1 MRRPMQGQPCPFPLP
16 FQGSGSGPSLSPGR
30 SLRSGRFSSS
40 GEHRFL
46 TLGALL
52 ASLGILIPLLTLIAL
67 SLSGEGAD
75 WAHLIRNVLPVS
87 VRTTFWVMAGV
98 AVLTVSMGII
108 PAWLTAYYDFAGR
121 RILVWALVLPLAVPT
136 YLAAYAYA
144 EFFTYTGPPQT
155 LIRALFGFTSA
166 RDYWFPDVRSLW
178 GAVVIL
184 SFVLYPYV
192 YLTTRA
198 GFLMQGR
205 NATDVA
211 RTLGASPLRAFFQ
224 VLLPMTRPA
233 IIIGVTLALMETLND
248 IGAVE
253 YLGVKTLTATVY
265 TTWLNQGSL
274 SGAAQIACV
283 MLVVVICIILAERW
297 ARRKQRFNLGRSS
310 AMAQKSALP
319 RLSGLAAA
327 IAVTVCLMPI
337 IAGFGLPFCVL
348 GSYALKRFDQL
359 LDPVLQES
367 ILTSI
372 LVAASAAIVTV
383 AIAFLL
389 TYAVRVT
396 LSRKLLLVNRFAALG
411 YAIPG
416 TVLALG
422 ILIPLA
428 RFDNLLDQW
437 MQASFGLR
445 TGLLLTGSTLCIV
458 YAMSVRF
465 LAMAEGAIE
474 AGFHKVPAH
483 IDMAARTL
491 GRNARETLTQILVP
505 ILRPAFLTA
514 FLLVFIDGVKELSAT
529 ILLRPF
535 NYNSLSTYVY
545 ERASRAAVEDASVAA
560 LLIMLAGIVPVILV
574 SRSINEGVARTG
586 G

>member
-1 MRRPMQGQPCPFPLP
+1 MKTATLQKARSRPF
-16 FQGSGSGPSLSPGR
+16 SLSAEHSG
-30 SLRSGRFSSS
+30 LRA
-40 GEHRFL
+40 
-46 TLGALL
+46 GALL
-52 ASLGILIPLLTLIAL
+52 AGLGVLIPLLALIAL

-75 WAHLIRNVLPVS
+75 WAHLARNVLPVA

-98 AVLTVSMGII
+98 ALLTATMGII
-108 PAWLTAYYDFAGR
+108 PAWLTAYYEFPLR
-121 RILVWALVLPLAVPT
+121 RILIWALVLPLAVPT

-144 EFFTYTGPPQT
+144 EFFTFTGPPQT
-155 LIRALFGFTSA
+155 LIRSLFGFTSA

-178 GAVVIL
+178 GCIMIL

-211 RTLGASPLRAFFQ
+211 RTLGASPTRAFFQ

-233 IIIGVTLALMETLND
+233 IIIGITLALMETLND
-248 IGAVE
+248 VGAVE
-253 YLGVKTLTATVY
+253 YLGVKTLTSTVY

-283 MLVVVICIILAERW
+283 MLIVVLCVILAERW
-297 ARRKQRFNLGRSS
+297 ARRRQRFNLGRST
-310 AMAQKSALP
+310 AMVQRSALP
-319 RLSGLAAA
+319 RLSGPQAALAV
-327 IAVTVCLMPI
+327 IACILPI
-337 IAGFGLPFCVL
+337 IAGFVLPFYVL
-348 GSYALKRFDQL
+348 GSYALKRLDQL
-359 LDPVLQES
+359 LDPVLQEA
-367 ILTSI
+367 ILTSV
-372 LVAASAAIVTV
+372 LVAAAAALLTV

-396 LSRKLLLVNRFAALG
+396 KSRNMLLVNRFAALG

-437 MQASFGLR
+437 MQAMFGLR
-445 TGLLLTGSTLCIV
+445 TGLLLTGSALCIV

-474 AGFHKVPAH
+474 AGFHKVPVH

-491 GRNARETLTQILVP
+491 GRNARETLTQILLP
-505 ILRPAFLTA
+505 ILKPAFLTA

-560 LLIMLAGIVPVILV
+560 LLIMLAGIVPVILL
-574 SRSINEGVARTG
+574 SRSINAGVARTDFK
-586 G
+586 

>member
-1 MRRPMQGQPCPFPLP
+1 VRTAALQK
-16 FQGSGSGPSLSPGR
+16 GR
-30 SLRSGRFSSS
+30 SRPFSLLS
-40 GEHRFL
+40 EHRWL
-46 TLGALL
+46 SAGAFL
-52 ASLGILIPLLTLIAL
+52 ASLGVLIPLLALIAL
-67 SLSGEGAD
+67 SFSGAGAD
-75 WAHLIRNVLPVS
+75 WAHLIRNVLPVA

-98 AVLTVSMGII
+98 ALLTAGMGII
-108 PAWLTAYYDFAGR
+108 PAWLTAYYDFPGR
-121 RILVWALVLPLAVPT
+121 RILIWALVLPLAVPT

-144 EFFTYTGPPQT
+144 EFFTFTGPPQT
-155 LIRALFGFTSA
+155 LIRSLFGFTSA

-178 GAVVIL
+178 GAVMIL

-211 RTLGASPLRAFFQ
+211 RTLGASPVRAFFQ

-233 IIIGVTLALMETLND
+233 IIIGITLALMETLND

-253 YLGVKTLTATVY
+253 YLGVKTLTSTVY

-274 SGAAQIACV
+274 SGATQIACV
-283 MLVVVICIILAERW
+283 MLIVVLCVILAERW
-297 ARRKQRFNLGRSS
+297 ARRKQRFNLGRST
-310 AMAQKSALP
+310 AMAQRSALP
-319 RLSGLAAA
+319 RLEGFAAT
-327 IAVTVCLMPI
+327 IAVITCLLPI
-337 IAGFGLPFCVL
+337 IAGFVLPVYVL
-348 GSYALKRFDQL
+348 GSYALKRLDQL
-359 LDPVLQES
+359 GDPVLQEA
-367 ILTSI
+367 ILTSV
-372 LVAASAAIVTV
+372 LVAAAAAFVTI

-396 LSRKLLLVNRFAALG
+396 RSRNMLLVNRFAALG

-428 RFDNLLDQW
+428 RFDNLLDHW
-437 MQASFGLR
+437 MQSAFGIR
-445 TGLLLTGSTLCIV
+445 TGLLLTGSALCIV

-491 GRNARETLTQILVP
+491 GRNARETLTQILLP

-560 LLIMLAGIVPVILV
+560 LLIMLAGILPVILL
-574 SRSINEGVARTG
+574 SRSINAGVARTEV
-586 G
+586 

>member
-1 MRRPMQGQPCPFPLP
+1 MSVALQK
-16 FQGSGSGPSLSPGR
+16 GR
-30 SLRSGRFSSS
+30 SRPFSLC
-40 GEHRFL
+40 GEHRWL
-46 TLGALL
+46 RGGALL
-52 ASLGILIPLLTLIAL
+52 ASLGVLLPLLAL
-67 SLSGEGAD
+67 VALAFSGGGAD
-75 WAHLIRNVLPVS
+75 WVHLARNVLPVA

-98 AVLTVSMGII
+98 ALLTAAMGIV
-108 PAWLTAYYDFAGR
+108 PAWLTACYDFPGR
-121 RILVWALVLPLAVPT
+121 RLLGWALVLPLAVPT

-144 EFFTYTGPPQT
+144 EFFTFTGPPQT
-155 LIRALFGFTSA
+155 LIRSLFGFTSA

-178 GAVVIL
+178 GAVMIL

-211 RTLGASPLRAFFQ
+211 RTLGASPLGAFFR

-233 IIIGVTLALMETLND
+233 IIVGVTLALMETLND

-253 YLGVKTLTATVY
+253 YLGVRTLTSTVY

-283 MLVVVICIILAERW
+283 MLIVVLGVILAERW
-297 ARRKQRFNLGRSS
+297 ARRRQRFNLGRSTSMAGRS
-310 AMAQKSALP
+310 APP
-319 RLSGLAAA
+319 RLTGLRAGLAV
-327 IAVTVCLMPI
+327 IACLMPI
-337 IAGFGLPFCVL
+337 VAGFGLPAYVL
-348 GSYALKRFDQL
+348 GGFALKRLDQFA
-359 LDPVLQES
+359 DPVLREA
-367 ILTSI
+367 IATSVA
-372 LVAASAAIVTV
+372 VAAAAAFTTLCLG
-383 AIAFLL
+383 FLL

-396 LSRKLLLVNRFAALG
+396 RSRNMLLVNRFAALG
-411 YAIPG
+411 YAVPG

-437 MQASFGLR
+437 MQGAFGIR
-445 TGLLLTGSTLCIV
+445 TGLLLTGSALCIV
-458 YAMSVRF
+458 YALSVRF

-474 AGFHKVPAH
+474 AGFHKVPVH

-491 GRNARETLTQILVP
+491 GRTARETLTQILLP

-535 NYNSLSTYVY
+535 GYNSLSTYVY

-560 LLIMLAGIVPVILV
+560 LLIMLAGIVPVVLL
-574 SRSINEGVARTG
+574 SRSIDAGVARTG
-586 G
+586 E

>member
-1 MRRPMQGQPCPFPLP
+1 MKTAAV
-16 FQGSGSGPSLSPGR
+16 SKGR
-30 SLRSGRFSSS
+30 SRPFSSY
-40 GEHRFL
+40 GEHSALRG
-46 TLGALL
+46 GALL
-52 ASLGILIPLLTLIAL
+52 ASLGVLLPLLALIAL
-67 SLSGEGAD
+67 SFSGHGAD
-75 WAHLIRNVLPVS
+75 WAHLVRNVLPVAI
-87 VRTTFWVMAGV
+87 RTTFWVMAGV
-98 AVLTVSMGII
+98 ALLTASMGII
-108 PAWLTAYYDFAGR
+108 PAWLTAYYDFPGR
-121 RILVWALVLPLAVPT
+121 RIFSWALVLPLAVPT

-144 EFFTYTGPPQT
+144 EFFTFTGPPQT
-155 LIRALFGFTSA
+155 LIRAMFGFTSA

-178 GAVVIL
+178 GAVMIL

-211 RTLGASPLRAFFQ
+211 RTLGASPMRAFFQ
-224 VLLPMTRPA
+224 ILLPMTRPA

-248 IGAVE
+248 VGAVE
-253 YLGVKTLTATVY
+253 YLGVRTLTSTVY

-283 MLVVVICIILAERW
+283 MLIVVLGVIMAERW
-297 ARRKQRFNLGRSS
+297 ARRKQRFNLGRST
-310 AMAQKSALP
+310 AMARHSALT
-319 RLSGLAAA
+319 RLEGVPAAV
-327 IAVTVCLMPI
+327 AVVACFMPI
-337 IAGFGLPFCVL
+337 VAGFGLPFYVL
-348 GSYALKRFDQL
+348 GSYALQRLDQFS
-359 LDPVLQES
+359 DPVLQEA
-367 ILTSI
+367 IMTSV
-372 LVAASAAIVTV
+372 LVAATAAVVTV
-383 AIAFLL
+383 CLAFLL

-396 LSRKLLLVNRFAALG
+396 RSRNMLLVNRFAALG

-437 MQASFGLR
+437 MQAAFGIR
-445 TGLLLTGSTLCIV
+445 TGLLLTGSALCII

-491 GRNARETLTQILVP
+491 GRNARETLTQILLP

-514 FLLVFIDGVKELSAT
+514 FLLVFIDAVKELSAT

-560 LLIMLAGIVPVILV
+560 LLIMLAGIQPVIIL
-574 SRSINEGVARTG
+574 SRSIDAGVARTEG
-586 G
+586 PSRA

>member
-1 MRRPMQGQPCPFPLP
+1 MMRE
-16 FQGSGSGPSLSPGR
+16 GR
-30 SLRSGRFSSS
+30 SRPFSLS
-40 GEHRFL
+40 GEHRWL
-46 TLGALL
+46 SAGALL
-52 ASLGILIPLLTLIAL
+52 AGLCVLVPLLALIAL
-67 SLSGEGAD
+67 SLSGAGAD
-75 WAHLIRNVLPVS
+75 WAHLARNVLPVA

-98 AVLTVSMGII
+98 ALLTASMGII
-108 PAWLTAYYDFAGR
+108 PAWLTAYYDFPGR
-121 RILVWALVLPLAVPT
+121 RILAWALVLPLAVPT

-144 EFFTYTGPPQT
+144 EFFTFTGPPQT
-155 LIRALFGFTSA
+155 LIRSLFGFTSA

-178 GAVVIL
+178 GAIMIL

-211 RTLGASPLRAFFQ
+211 RTLGASPLGAFFR

-253 YLGVKTLTATVY
+253 YLGVKTLTSAVY

-283 MLVVVICIILAERW
+283 MLIVVLGVILAERW
-297 ARRKQRFNLGRSS
+297 ARRRQRFNLGRSTS
-310 AMAQKSALP
+310 MVQ
-319 RLSGLAAA
+319 RSGLTRLAGPRAAVA
-327 IAVTVCLMPI
+327 VIACLMPI
-337 IAGFGLPFCVL
+337 LAGFALPVYVL
-348 GSYALKRFDQL
+348 GGYALKRLDQL
-359 LDPVLQES
+359 SDPVLQEA
-367 ILTSI
+367 IATSV
-372 LVAASAAIVTV
+372 LVAAAAAFVTV
-383 AIAFLL
+383 GLAFLL
-389 TYAVRVT
+389 TYTVRVT
-396 LSRKLLLVNRFAALG
+396 RSRNMLLVNRFAALG

-437 MQASFGLR
+437 MQGLFGVR
-445 TGLLLTGSTLCIV
+445 TGLLLTGSALCIV

-465 LAMAEGAIE
+465 LAMAEGAVE

-491 GRNARETLTQILVP
+491 GRTPRETLTQILLP

-560 LLIMLAGIVPVILV
+560 LLIMLAGILPVILL
-574 SRSINEGVARTG
+574 SRSINAGVARTED
-586 G
+586 

>member
-1 MRRPMQGQPCPFPLP
+1 MSVALHKGRSRPF
-16 FQGSGSGPSLSPGR
+16 SLSA
-30 SLRSGRFSSS
+30 
-40 GEHRFL
+40 EHRGL
-46 TLGALL
+46 RAGALL
-52 ASLGILIPLLTLIAL
+52 AGLGVLTPLLALIAL

-75 WAHLIRNVLPVS
+75 WAHLARNVLPVA
-87 VRTTFWVMAGV
+87 VNTTFWVMAGV
-98 AVLTVSMGII
+98 ALLTATMGII
-108 PAWLTAYYDFAGR
+108 PAWLTAYYDFPFR
-121 RILVWALVLPLAVPT
+121 RILIWALVLPLAVPT

-144 EFFTYTGPPQT
+144 EFFTFTGPPQT
-155 LIRALFGFTSA
+155 LIRSLFGFTSA

-178 GAVVIL
+178 GCVMIL

-205 NATDVA
+205 NAIDVA
-211 RTLGASPLRAFFQ
+211 RTLGASPVRAFFQ

-233 IIIGVTLALMETLND
+233 IIIGITLALMETLND
-248 IGAVE
+248 VGAVE
-253 YLGVKTLTATVY
+253 YLGVKTLTSTVY

-283 MLVVVICIILAERW
+283 MLIVVLCVILAERW
-297 ARRKQRFNLGRSS
+297 ARRRQRFNLGRST
-310 AMAQKSALP
+310 AMAQRSALP
-319 RLSGLAAA
+319 RLSGLSAAL
-327 IAVTVCLMPI
+327 AVVACVLPI
-337 IAGFGLPFCVL
+337 IAGFVLPFYVL
-348 GSYALKRFDQL
+348 GAYALKRLDQL
-359 LDPVLQES
+359 ADPVLQEA
-367 ILTSI
+367 ILTSV
-372 LVAASAAIVTV
+372 LVAATAALLTV

-396 LSRKLLLVNRFAALG
+396 KSRNILLVSRFAALG

-437 MQASFGLR
+437 MQAMFGLR
-445 TGLLLTGSTLCIV
+445 TGLLLTGSALCII

-474 AGFHKVPAH
+474 AGFHKVPVH

-491 GRNARETLTQILVP
+491 GRNARETLTQILLP
-505 ILRPAFLTA
+505 ILKPAFLTA

-560 LLIMLAGIVPVILV
+560 LLIMLAGILPVILL
-574 SRSINEGVARTG
+574 SRSINAGVARTDFK
-586 G
+586 

>member
-1 MRRPMQGQPCPFPLP
+1 VG
-16 FQGSGSGPSLSPGR
+16 
-30 SLRSGRFSSS
+30 
-40 GEHRFL
+40 
-46 TLGALL
+46 GALL
-52 ASLGILIPLLTLIAL
+52 ASLGLLIPLLALIAL
-67 SLSGEGAD
+67 SISGTGAD
-75 WAHLIRNVLPVS
+75 WAHLARNVLPVA
-87 VRTTFWVMAGV
+87 VETTLWVMMGV
-98 AVLTVSMGII
+98 ALLTASMGII
-108 PAWLTAYYDFAGR
+108 PAWLTAFYDFPGR

-144 EFFTYTGPPQT
+144 EFFTFTGPPQS
-155 LIRALFGFTSA
+155 LIRGLFGFKSA
-166 RDYWFPDVRSLW
+166 RDYWFPDVRSLE
-178 GAVVIL
+178 GAVMVL

-205 NATDVA
+205 NAIDVA
-211 RTLGASPLRAFFQ
+211 RTLGASPVRAFFQ

-253 YLGVKTLTATVY
+253 YLGVRTLTQSVY

-274 SGAAQIACV
+274 SGATQIACI
-283 MLVVVICIILAERW
+283 MLIVVLCVILAERW

-310 AMAQKSALP
+310 AMVQRNALP
-319 RLSGLAAA
+319 RLRGFAAA
-327 IAVTVCLMPI
+327 LAFIACVLPI
-337 IAGFGLPFCVL
+337 IAGFGLPFYVL
-348 GSYALKRFDQL
+348 GTYALKRLDQL
-359 LDPVLQES
+359 SDPVLREA

-372 LVAASAAIVTV
+372 LVAAAAAFVTV
-383 AIAFLL
+383 AVAFLL

-396 LSRKLLLVNRFAALG
+396 RSRNMLLVNRFAALG

-428 RFDNLLDQW
+428 RFDNFLDHW
-437 MQASFGLR
+437 MQAAFGIR
-445 TGLLLTGSTLCIV
+445 TGLLLSGSALCIV

-465 LAMAEGAIE
+465 LAMAEGAVE
-474 AGFHKVPAH
+474 AGFHKVPSH

-491 GRNARETLTQILVP
+491 GRNARETLTQILLP

-560 LLIMLAGIVPVILV
+560 LLIMLAGILPVIVL
-574 SRSINEGVARTG
+574 SRSINAGVARTEA
-586 G
+586 

>member
-1 MRRPMQGQPCPFPLP
+1 MSVALQKGRSRPF
-16 FQGSGSGPSLSPGR
+16 SLS
-30 SLRSGRFSSS
+30 
-40 GEHRFL
+40 GEYRFL
-46 TLGALL
+46 KAGALL
-52 ASLGILIPLLTLIAL
+52 TGLAVLLPLFALIAL
-67 SLSGEGAD
+67 SFSGGGAD
-75 WAHLIRNVLPVS
+75 WSHLARNVLPVAIE
-87 VRTTFWVMAGV
+87 TTALVMVGV
-98 AVLTVSMGII
+98 ALLTASMGII
-108 PAWLTAYYDFAGR
+108 PAWLTAHYEFPAR
-121 RILVWALVLPLAVPT
+121 RILIWALVLPLAVPT

-144 EFFTYTGPPQT
+144 EFFTFTGPPQT
-155 LIRALFGFTSA
+155 LIRALFGFRSA

-178 GAVVIL
+178 GAIMIL

-198 GFLMQGR
+198 AFLMQGR

-211 RTLGASPLRAFFQ
+211 RTLGASPMGAFFRI
-224 VLLPMTRPA
+224 LLPMTRPA

-248 IGAVE
+248 VGAVE
-253 YLGVKTLTATVY
+253 FLGVKTLTSAVY

-274 SGAAQIACV
+274 SGAAQIACI
-283 MLVVVICIILAERW
+283 MLVVVLGVILAERW
-297 ARRKQRFNLGRSS
+297 ARRKQHFNLGRSTS
-310 AMAQKSALP
+310 MAPRSALP
-319 RLSGLAAA
+319 HLTGVPAA
-327 IAVTVCLMPI
+327 IAVLACIMPI
-337 IAGFGLPFCVL
+337 IAGFGLPFYVL
-348 GSYALKRFDQL
+348 GAYALKRLDQL
-359 LDPVLQES
+359 SDPVLQEA
-367 ILTSI
+367 ILTS
-372 LVAASAAIVTV
+372 VTV
-383 AIAFLL
+383 AATAAVVTVCLAFLL

-396 LSRKLLLVNRFAALG
+396 RSRNMLLVNRFAALG

-437 MQASFGLR
+437 MQGTFGIR
-445 TGLLLTGSTLCIV
+445 TGLLLTGSALTIV

-474 AGFHKVPAH
+474 AGFHKVPPH

-491 GRNARETLTQILVP
+491 GRNARETLTQILLP
-505 ILRPAFLTA
+505 ILKPAFLTA
-514 FLLVFIDGVKELSAT
+514 FLLVFIDAVKELSAT

-560 LLIMLAGIVPVILV
+560 LLIMLAGILPVILL
-574 SRSINEGVARTG
+574 SRSIDAGVARTES
-586 G
+586 

>member
-1 MRRPMQGQPCPFPLP
+1 VKTATLHKGRMRRI
-16 FQGSGSGPSLSPGR
+16 SLS
-30 SLRSGRFSSS
+30 S
-40 GEHRFL
+40 EHPL
-46 TLGALL
+46 LVGGALL
-52 ASLGILIPLLTLIAL
+52 AGLGVLVPLLALIAL
-67 SLSGEGAD
+67 SLSGTGAD
-75 WAHLIRNVLPVS
+75 WAHLARNVLPAAVE
-87 VRTTFWVMAGV
+87 TTLWVMVGV
-98 AVLTVSMGII
+98 ALLTASMGII
-108 PAWLTAYYDFAGR
+108 PAWLTAYYDFPGR
-121 RILVWALVLPLAVPT
+121 RIFVWALVLPLAVPT

-144 EFFTYTGPPQT
+144 EFFTFTGPPQT
-155 LIRALFGFTSA
+155 LIRAVFGFKSA
-166 RDYWFPDVRSLW
+166 RDYWFPDVRSLG
-178 GAVVIL
+178 GAVMIL

-211 RTLGASPLRAFFQ
+211 RTLGASPVRAFFQ

-253 YLGVKTLTATVY
+253 YLGVKTLTQSVY

-274 SGAAQIACV
+274 SGATQIACV
-283 MLVVVICIILAERW
+283 MLIVVLCVILAERW

-310 AMAQKSALP
+310 AMAQRNALP
-319 RLSGLAAA
+319 RLQGFAAA
-327 IAVTVCLMPI
+327 LAFIACVLPI
-337 IAGFGLPFCVL
+337 IAGFGLPLYVL
-348 GSYALKRFDQL
+348 GAYALKRLDQL
-359 LDPVLQES
+359 SDPVLREA

-372 LVAASAAIVTV
+372 LVAAAAAFVTV
-383 AIAFLL
+383 VIAFIM

-396 LSRKLLLVNRFAALG
+396 RSRNILLVNRFAALG

-428 RFDNLLDQW
+428 RFDNALDQW
-437 MQASFGLR
+437 MQEAFGIR
-445 TGLLLTGSTLCIV
+445 TGLLLTGSALCIV

-465 LAMAEGAIE
+465 LAMAEGAVE

-491 GRNARETLTQILVP
+491 GRNARETLTQILLP
-505 ILRPAFLTA
+505 ILKPAFLTA

-560 LLIMLAGIVPVILV
+560 LLIMLAGILPVILL
-574 SRSINEGVARTG
+574 SRSINAGVARTED
-586 G
+586 

>member
-1 MRRPMQGQPCPFPLP
+1 VKTAILQRSRPFA
-16 FQGSGSGPSLSPGR
+16 SA
-30 SLRSGRFSSS
+30 
-40 GEHRFL
+40 GEHRLL
-46 TLGALL
+46 TAGALL
-52 ASLGILIPLLTLIAL
+52 ASLGILIPLLALIAL
-67 SLSGEGAD
+67 SLSGAGAD
-75 WAHLIRNVLPVS
+75 WTHLVRNVLPAS
-87 VRTTFWVMAGV
+87 VKTTFFVMAGV
-98 AVLTVSMGII
+98 ALLTASMGII
-108 PAWLTAYYDFAGR
+108 PAWLTAYYDFPAR

-136 YLAAYAYA
+136 YLAAYAYV
-144 EFFTYTGPPQT
+144 EFFTFTGPPQS

-178 GAVVIL
+178 GAVMIL
-184 SFVLYPYV
+184 SLVLYPYV

-211 RTLGASPLRAFFQ
+211 RTLGASALGAFFQ

-253 YLGVKTLTATVY
+253 YLGVKTLTVTVY

-283 MLVVVICIILAERW
+283 MLFVVLGVILAERW
-297 ARRKQRFNLGRSS
+297 ARRKQRFNLGRSTAMTQSS
-310 AMAQKSALP
+310 APTRLRDLP
-319 RLSGLAAA
+319 AAVA
-327 IAVTVCLMPI
+327 VIACLMPI
-337 IAGFGLPFCVL
+337 LAGFGLPFYVL
-348 GSYALKRFDQL
+348 GTYALKRLEQL
-359 LDPVLQES
+359 GDPVLQEA
-367 ILTSI
+367 ILTSV
-372 LVAASAAIVTV
+372 LVAAAAATATV

-389 TYAVRVT
+389 TYAVRLT
-396 LSRKLLLVNRFAALG
+396 RSRKLLLVNRFAALG

-437 MQASFGLR
+437 MQEAFGIK
-445 TGLLLTGSTLCIV
+445 TGLLLTGSALCII

-474 AGFHKVPAH
+474 AGFHKVPVH
-483 IDMAARTL
+483 VDMAARTL
-491 GRNARETLTQILVP
+491 GRNARETLTQVLLP
-505 ILRPAFLTA
+505 ILSPAFLTG

-545 ERASRAAVEDASVAA
+545 ERASRAAVEEASVAA
-560 LLIMLAGIVPVILV
+560 LLIMLAGILPVILL
-574 SRSINEGVARTG
+574 SRSINAGVARTEVQ
-586 G
+586 